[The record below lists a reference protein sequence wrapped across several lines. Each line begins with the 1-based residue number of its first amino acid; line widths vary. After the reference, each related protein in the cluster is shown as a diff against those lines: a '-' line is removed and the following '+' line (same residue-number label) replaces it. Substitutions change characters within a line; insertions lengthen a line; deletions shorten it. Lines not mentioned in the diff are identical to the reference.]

1 MLNGDGGLGGTICQ
15 GITESPVSL
24 YAAAAEGVVAVP
36 HLDLCDGT
44 AAGAGEHE
52 GRKLRVLIVWG
63 SLSCVGLILK
73 RGKAGG

>member
-1 MLNGDGGLGGTICQ
+1 M
-15 GITESPVSL
+15 
-24 YAAAAEGVVAVP
+24 AVP